1 LWVVALVLEVKAPTL
16 REAVRRAAAIGAELT
31 EGRSSDAP
39 ASDLW
44 IRSWRINHEATGG
57 INDRARTAAS

>member
-1 LWVVALVLEVKAPTL
+1 VVALVLEVKAPTL

-31 EGRSSDAP
+31 EGRSVQAP

-57 INDRARTAAS
+57 INERHHATA